1 MYNIHPVTTFQYNFR
16 DQRKAFVSLHRAF
29 NVCECCYFHMCKG
42 LLLPIFL
49 QEFQVRWM
57 SKVKLFFK
65 LFIYYQATFFQK
77 GTVNAAPSHLSLS
90 LYLPVFVLCLVL
102 FSFYYPLCMYRDSEV
117 KIVRSNCSYC
127 LGKKFNPTAA
137 SVAVYVCVCM
147 CFVCLRLVREKKEA
161 KQKKVFHLK
170 TETFL
175 FLLLFFFVCDEN
187 FWTNFTKEQ
196 FLLKLSSSE
205 QKRPFCHSAWKY
217 F

>member
-42 LLLPIFL
+42 SLLPIFL

-137 SVAVYVCVCM
+137 SVAVYVCALYVLCM
-147 CFVCLRLVREKKEA
+147 FKASERKKGSKTKKSFSFENRNFFISSSIFFCVWWKLLDKFYKRTIFVKTF
-161 KQKKVFHLK
+161 QQW
-170 TETFL
+170 TETSFL
-175 FLLLFFFVCDEN
+175 
-187 FWTNFTKEQ
+187 
-196 FLLKLSSSE
+196 S
-205 QKRPFCHSAWKY
+205 
-217 F
+217 